1 MLFAAL
7 LRCTSYNGNAIFSGN
22 QRQSISF
29 AQDSTVRAGLDGSR
43 RVSRSRRTR
52 RFTQDSTVRAEYLV
66 RAGLDGSR
74 RTRRFAQSIS
84 FAQDSTVRAG
94 LDGSR
99 RSRRFAQDST
109 VLAGLD
115 GSRRTRRFTQDST
128 VLADRT
134 RRFAQDSTVR
144 AGLDPFGRYGIIE
157 PLFLLFLS
165 IVFYRPPPL
174 YIFHPPPIFSCP
186 SSRSPS
192 ISAMAFLFSCVL
204 VVFPPLLSLLASILT
219 KWPAHI
225 SRLLTNLPVRLH

>member
-29 AQDSTVRAGLDGSR
+29 A
-43 RVSRSRRTR
+43 
-52 RFTQDSTVRAEYLV
+52 QDSTVRAEYLV

-99 RSRRFAQDST
+99 RVSR
-109 VLAGLD
+109 
-115 GSRRTRRFTQDST
+115 SR
-128 VLADRT
+128 RT

-144 AGLDPFGRYGIIE
+144 AGLDG
-157 PLFLLFLS
+157 
-165 IVFYRPPPL
+165 
-174 YIFHPPPIFSCP
+174 
-186 SSRSPS
+186 SRRTR
-192 ISAMAFLFSCVL
+192 LFSQDSTVRAGLDGSRRTRRFSQTELDGSRRTRRFAQDSTLLAATAPHTSTRTGRPNSSIRLISNSCGDKQTYLPSVHYDMLVRLCKIYYVVL
-204 VVFPPLLSLLASILT
+204 VKSSDKLLN
-219 KWPAHI
+219 H
-225 SRLLTNLPVRLH
+225 